1 MPPVALFQLSLGR
14 PVVLQ
19 VPFEA
24 PPTCCGEGAV
34 PMHFIFM
41 PLPLVLAPVG
51 PNVRAKPLLL
61 PLIELALIPAPVC
74 PREGALAVLPALSK
88 IALIAALHTRCVST
102 SRDGPHSARPPRP
115 SLQALRCCTLIS
127 HTHLFP
133 LGKAIEPCPCGS
145 PSSKSPV

>member
-1 MPPVALFQLSLGR
+1 MAEFR
-14 PVVLQ
+14 
-19 VPFEA
+19 A
-24 PPTCCGEGAV
+24 
-34 PMHFIFM
+34 
-41 PLPLVLAPVG
+41 PLVQSPYLLVAGQYDSALLKKNLGKHNLLPM
-51 PNVRAKPLLL
+51 PLLL
-61 PLIELALIPAPVC
+61 PLVELALIPAPVC
-74 PREGALAVLPALSK
+74 PGECALPVLPALSK
-88 IALIAALHTRCVST
+88 IALIAALHTRCVSA